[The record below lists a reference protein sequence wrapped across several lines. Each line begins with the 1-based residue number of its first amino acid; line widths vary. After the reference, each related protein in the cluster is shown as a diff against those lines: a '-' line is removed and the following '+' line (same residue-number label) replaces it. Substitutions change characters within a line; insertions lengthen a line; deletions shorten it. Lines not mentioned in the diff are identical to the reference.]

1 MDGEQFDG
9 LARRVARITQ
19 SRRSL
24 FGVLA
29 GSLSGAALSGRAGR
43 RTGAGA
49 AAAQPGQAL
58 EYFALGDSLAAGHG
72 LMPTLNERDFDG
84 TELPGTACL
93 YRDVDGNG
101 EPCCAPAPGDGSC
114 CRRSSK
120 AYPHKVA
127 ADLRRR
133 FQLQVVPLT
142 HHLACTG
149 AKTEHLDS
157 QVDLVLGRLENT
169 IPIDR
174 PVLVSITV
182 GPNDF
187 PWGDP
192 DFGFNF
198 LFWKSDQEFQA
209 ELDGRIAETKQLLKT
224 EVLRLLDNH
233 DADKHNPNVRVV
245 LTEIHNPF
253 HSKSVFFGAATLIRP
268 YQLFV
273 RTERAADALVRI
285 YGEIAYEIYAER
297 GDPIRVAVAKG
308 IREDFKAH
316 RSPRWERGARNYWNM
331 GGGCGY
337 DLPPGRSD
345 TWVQYRDDPDS
356 NSFPSGATN
365 ALENIEYPPPHVA
378 ADRDQYLIW
387 RQRGGMLWRGDCFHP
402 NDKGQQ
408 AFAHRVLLAANT
420 LGFGDCAA
428 GWLPCEGICRNA
440 QTDPHH
446 CGGCGNDCYGKL
458 CRDGVC
464 VCKDGLATCTGDDQC
479 CSGTCFQLEGPPFR
493 PARCASGCPPDQ
505 VVCNGA
511 CVALGTDANCAACG
525 NVCASGQTCCGGT
538 CVNLQT
544 DPANCGA
551 CGTLCPAGTTCQGG
565 ACRCPEGKTL
575 CGTACIDTNTDLS
588 NCGGC
593 GRYCR
598 GGACQGGVCSC
609 PIGEALCG
617 TLCVNLQTNRNH
629 CGSCGKACGTCR
641 LTPPPSP
648 VFGLQCIDGVCEE
661 CSPEPL

>member
-9 LARRVARITQ
+9 LARRVARITH
-19 SRRSL
+19 SRRAL
-24 FGVLA
+24 FRLLA
-29 GSLSGAALSGRAGR
+29 GSLSVAALSGRAGP

-58 EYFALGDSLAAGHG
+58 EYFAIGDSLAAGHG
-72 LMPTLNERDFDG
+72 LMPTLDERDIYGNER
-84 TELPGTACL
+84 PGTACL
-93 YRDVDGNG
+93 RTGKDSNG
-101 EPCCAPAPGDGSC
+101 ARCCEPEPGYGSC
-114 CRRSSK
+114 CRRSTK

-127 ADLRRR
+127 ADLRLRY
-133 FQLQVVPLT
+133 QLQFVPLT

-149 AKTEHLDS
+149 ATTEHLQS
-157 QVDLVLGRLENT
+157 QVALVLGRLEDT
-169 IPIDR
+169 IPTDR

-198 LFWKSDQEFQA
+198 LFWQSDQDFQA
-209 ELDGRIAETKQLLKT
+209 ELDGRIAGIKQRLKT

-253 HSKSVFFGAATLIRP
+253 HRTSVFFGAAPLIRP
-268 YQLFV
+268 YRLFV
-273 RTERAADALVRI
+273 RTERTADALVRI
-285 YGEIAYEIYAER
+285 YKQIAYEIYAER
-297 GDPIRVAVAKG
+297 GEPIRVAVAEG
-308 IREDFKAH
+308 IREAFKAH
-316 RSPRWERGARNYWNM
+316 RSPKWEVDGRLYWGM
-331 GGGCGY
+331 GGGCGHG
-337 DLPPGRSD
+337 DPPGRGD
-345 TWVQYRDDPDS
+345 TWVQYRDDPYS
-356 NSFPSGATN
+356 NSFPWH
-365 ALENIEYPPPHVA
+365 ALKNTDYPPPNVA
-378 ADRDQYLIW
+378 GDRIQLIAW

-408 AFAHRVLLAANT
+408 AFAHPVLLAANR

-440 QTDPHH
+440 QTDPRH
-446 CGGCGNDCYGKL
+446 CGACGNDCYGKL

-464 VCKDGLATCTGDDQC
+464 VCKDGPVLCGSDDEC
-479 CSGTCFQLEGPPFR
+479 CSGLCYQGEGPPYR
-493 PARCASGCPPDQ
+493 PARCAPVCPLGW
-505 VVCNGA
+505 VVCNDTCVRLGSDAHCTA
-511 CVALGTDANCAACG
+511 CNDACP
-525 NVCASGQTCCGGT
+525 GGT
-538 CVNLQT
+538 ICCARTCVDGLS
-544 DPANCGA
+544 DPTNCGA
-551 CGTLCPAGTTCQGG
+551 CGTQCPAGTTCQGG
-565 ACRCPEGKTL
+565 ACRCPEGQTL

-609 PIGEALCG
+609 PSGEALCG
-617 TLCVNLQTNRNH
+617 GTCVNLQTNRNH

-648 VFGLQCIDGVCEE
+648 VYWLQCIDGLCEE